1 MAKVRFF
8 YALATVTGLI
18 SFLHQPATKFGLL
31 SFTLASV
38 TFYLLMRAVYVGIPA
53 KRYNL
58 QHIALQ
64 AESKEIVFKPTAT
77 GWRVALVT
85 WQYKRTPETEFTYT
99 GKNGNGIEWQ
109 KNEVGIHREK
119 TGKKVHT
126 IPDVFTDGQASRLL
140 KRLVKV
146 EQSGGNIFNFITLMQ
161 QADFIKLPLLKRLL
175 YHLTPSPTL
184 SGGGEEAPESQP
196 VTMVCF
202 KCLMFLPDL
211 PDVFTYGMF
220 IYHIGK
226 YVLNFIYRQGIK
238 DNKGLNSEEVISLTS
253 RMLAAEKEGNTK
265 EADRLNRQILTHK

>member
-18 SFLHQPATKFGLL
+18 FFLHQPATRFGLF

-38 TFYLLMRAVYVGIPA
+38 TFYFLMRAVYIGIPA

-126 IPDVFTDGQASRLL
+126 MPDVFTDGQASRLL

-146 EQSGGNIFNFITLMQ
+146 EQSGGNIFNFITLMK
-161 QADFIKLPLLKRLL
+161 QAEFIRLPLLKRLL

-196 VTMVCF
+196 VTMACF

-211 PDVFTYGMF
+211 PDWLGYGIF
-220 IYHIGK
+220 AYQISKSLVKFLYKQGK
-226 YVLNFIYRQGIK
+226 Q
-238 DNKGLNSEEVISLTS
+238 DNKHINREEVISLTK
-253 RMLAAEKEGNTK
+253 RMI
-265 EADRLNRQILTHK
+265 EADRAGNTPEADKLNRQILKLN